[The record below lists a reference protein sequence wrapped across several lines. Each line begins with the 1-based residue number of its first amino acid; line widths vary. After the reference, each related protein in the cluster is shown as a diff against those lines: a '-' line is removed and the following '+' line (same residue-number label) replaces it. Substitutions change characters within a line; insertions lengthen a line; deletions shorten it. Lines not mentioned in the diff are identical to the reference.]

1 MKNKGEEKPSEEHC
15 GLKTTAVRAFTR
27 SRQQSEKD
35 LKVATELPLLS
46 DAQNTVMLFLS
57 R

>member
-1 MKNKGEEKPSEEHC
+1 VKNKGEEKPSEEHC